1 MVIKVL
7 LGSKIKLALKFSNI
21 IFFPGLDF
29 STLLNSF
36 TLFQYIYQMFVGLPI
51 CFKDFK
57 TSKHHPMWKRSQMN
71 KWKFFQLISLPGR
84 IVLQPFLAEK
94 QTFWSQ
100 FQSRRKKTVSNL
112 HDRLTYIFFYSRG
125 CGFRQSSL
133 PSRWYN
139 VERRKEISFRLVP
152 NLPIKIISKK
162 DFFLFQSNIRWQYNV
177 KALNWTIHSI
187 KLLFNLWYL

>member
-1 MVIKVL
+1 
-7 LGSKIKLALKFSNI
+7 
-21 IFFPGLDF
+21 
-29 STLLNSF
+29 
-36 TLFQYIYQMFVGLPI
+36 
-51 CFKDFK
+51 
-57 TSKHHPMWKRSQMN
+57 MWKHSQMN

-84 IVLQPFLAEK
+84 IVLQPFIAEK
-94 QTFWSQ
+94 QTFGSEKNQKTFWSQ

-112 HDRLTYIFFYSRG
+112 HDDRLTFIYFYSRG

-139 VERRKEISFRLVP
+139 VERRKEISFRLLP